1 MTYGSLFE
9 RLNGDT
15 EERAGLSR
23 EASVMASVAA
33 HLTRMLG
40 TRAGSAQT
48 SADYGLPDLNDMRL
62 SLHDARSQASS
73 AIRTF
78 IETHE
83 PRLGNVRVTSIP
95 NDANPLCLFFSVD
108 ALLDAQGLKRRMN
121 LSVCLDGNGQVKV
134 SQG

>member
-23 EASVMASVAA
+23 DASVMASVAA

-40 TRAGSAQT
+40 TRAGSVQI
-48 SADYGLPDLNDMRL
+48 SLDYGLPDLNDMRL
-62 SLHDARSQASS
+62 SLHDARSQAIS

-83 PRLGNVRVTSIP
+83 PRLGNVRVSSIP
-95 NDANPLCLFFSVD
+95 NDANPLCLFFNID

>member
-15 EERAGLSR
+15 EDRAGLSR
-23 EASVMASVAA
+23 EACVIASVAA
-33 HLTRMLG
+33 HLARMLG

-48 SADYGLPDLNDMRL
+48 SPDYGLPDLNDMRR
-62 SLHDARSQASS
+62 SLHDARSQAIT
-73 AIRTF
+73 AIRTL

-83 PRLGNVRVTSIP
+83 PRLHNVRVTSIP
-95 NDANPLCLFFSVD
+95 NDANPLCLFFSID
-108 ALLDAQGLKRRMN
+108 ALLDTQGLKQRMN